1 MKYSSVRGTRD
12 ILNEEA
18 LKLRYLENLGREVF
32 SSYGYREIVIPTFER
47 TELFTRSI
55 GEVSDIVEKEMYTFQ
70 DKKGRSLSLRP
81 EGTAGVVRAFI
92 ERNLYR
98 ENAAMRLY
106 YMGPMFRYERPQA
119 GRYREFRQIG
129 AELFGSDNTRSDAE
143 IINVFVDFFRK
154 AELKEKDFKL
164 HINNVGCEDCRK
176 KYKAVFTN
184 SMQDNLSKLCDDC
197 QRRFSRNPF
206 RVLDCKN
213 KNCRGYV
220 EKVPLISECL
230 CQDCKKKTEEVK
242 KYLENLGIKY
252 EEDPYLVRGLDYY
265 TGIVFEIKSSKLGA
279 QDAIAAGGRYDTLVK
294 DMGGHSVP
302 AVGCALGLERLLEV
316 VNSEKIDLLIKKE
329 LGVYFA
335 CLGERALA
343 KGVDLAGEL
352 RCNKVSCQVDYNEKS
367 LKAQLKEADRLQ
379 AGFAVIIG
387 DRELQKNIVIL
398 RDMKKK
404 TQREVKSTKLELM
417 SAIRGYDKTTF
428 QRRSEQQIHGI
439 NS

>member
-12 ILNEEA
+12 ILNEEV

-32 SSYGYREIVIPTFER
+32 SSYGYGEIVIPTFER

-92 ERNLYR
+92 EHNLYR

-129 AELFGSDNTRSDAE
+129 AEFFGSNNTRSDVE

-154 AELKEKDFKL
+154 AELKEKDFNL
-164 HINNVGCEDCRK
+164 YINNVGCESCRK
-176 KYKAVFTN
+176 KYKAFFID
-184 SMQDNLSKLCDDC
+184 SMKNNLSKLCDDC

-206 RVLDCKN
+206 RILDCKN

-220 EKVPLISECL
+220 EKGAFISECL

-242 KYLENLGIKY
+242 KYLEDLGIKY

-265 TGIVFEIKSSKLGA
+265 TGIVFEIKCGKLGA

-316 VNSEKIDLLIKKE
+316 VNIEKIHLPVKE
-329 LGVYFA
+329 GVEVYFA
-335 CLGERALA
+335 FLGEKALD
-343 KGVDLAGEL
+343 KSIDLANIL
-352 RCNKVSCQVDYNEKS
+352 RNKNFSCQVDYNEKT
-367 LKAQLKEADRLQ
+367 LKAQLKEANRLQ
-379 AGFAVIIG
+379 AKFVVIIG
-387 DRELQKNIVIL
+387 DEELQRGIVIL
-398 RDMKKK
+398 RNMKNKE
-404 TQREVKSTKLELM
+404 QREIEEIELM
-417 SAIRGYDKTTF
+417 AAIKGYDK
-428 QRRSEQQIHGI
+428 
-439 NS
+439 

>member
-12 ILNEEA
+12 ILNEEV
-18 LKLRYLENLGREVF
+18 LRLCYLENLGREVF

-92 ERNLYR
+92 EHNLYR

-129 AELFGSDNTRSDAE
+129 AEFFGSDNTRGDAE
-143 IINVFVDFFRK
+143 IINVFMDFFGK
-154 AELKEKDFKL
+154 VGLKEKDFKL
-164 HINNVGCEDCRK
+164 NINNVGCESCRK

-206 RVLDCKN
+206 RILDCKN
-213 KNCRGYV
+213 KNCRGYI
-220 EKVPLISECL
+220 EKGAFISGCL
-230 CQDCKKKTEEVK
+230 CLDCKKKTEEIK
-242 KYLENLGIKY
+242 KYLKELGIKY

-265 TGIVFEIKSSKLGA
+265 TGIVFEIKCGKLGA

-316 VNSEKIDLLIKKE
+316 VNIEKIHLPVKE
-329 LGVYFA
+329 GVEVYFA
-335 CLGERALA
+335 FLGEKALD
-343 KGVDLAGEL
+343 KSIELANIL
-352 RCNKVSCQVDYNEKS
+352 RNKNFSCQVDYNAKS
-367 LKAQLKEADRLQ
+367 LKVQLKEADRLQ
-379 AGFAVIIG
+379 AEFAVIIG
-387 DRELQKNIVIL
+387 DRELEKGIVIL
-398 RDMKKK
+398 RNMKKK
-404 TQREVKSTKLELM
+404 EQREIEEVELM
-417 SAIRGYDKTTF
+417 AAIKGYDK
-428 QRRSEQQIHGI
+428 
-439 NS
+439 